1 MAELIQGTAEWLDA
15 RCGKVTAS
23 RVADVLAVRRD
34 GKPTADRERYLM
46 ELVGERLTGL
56 ATQHHL
62 TAAMLEG
69 SEREPQACDAYE
81 FLYGVDTVKVGFV
94 DHPAIAAAGASPD
107 RLIGADG
114 LVEFKCPTLRTHL
127 ETLLTGEIPEE
138 HRPQMRWQM
147 ACTGRAWCDF
157 ASWHPSVPP
166 ALRLWVKRL
175 HRDEAQIA
183 KDEEAVRAFLGEVE
197 ARVTRLRAIGYAE
210 AA

>member
-1 MAELIQGTAEWLDA
+1 MAEMVQGSPEWLDA

-23 RVADVLAVRRD
+23 RVADILAVKRD
-34 GKPTADRERYLM
+34 GKPTAERERYLM

-56 ATQHHL
+56 TTQHYL
-62 TAAMLEG
+62 TGPMLDG
-69 SEREPQACDAYE
+69 SEREPQAADAYA
-81 FLYGVDTVKVGFV
+81 FLHGVEVERVGFV
-94 DHPAIAAAGASPD
+94 DHPTIAMAGASPD
-107 RLIGADG
+107 RLVGADG

-127 ETLLTGEIPEE
+127 ETLLAGEIPED

-147 ACTGRAWCDF
+147 ACTGRTWCDF

-183 KDEEAVRAFLGEVE
+183 KDEEAVRTFLGEVE
-197 ARVTRLRAIGYAE
+197 ARVSRLQAIGCAE

>member
-1 MAELIQGTAEWLDA
+1 MAEMIQGSAAWLDA

-23 RVADVLAVRRD
+23 RVADVLAVKRD
-34 GKPTADRERYLM
+34 RKPTAERERYLM

-62 TAAMLEG
+62 TAAMLAG

-81 FLYGVDTVKVGFV
+81 FLCGADTVKVGFV
-94 DHPAIAAAGASPD
+94 DHPTIVMAGASPD
-107 RLIGADG
+107 RLVGADG

-127 ETLLTGEIPEE
+127 ETLLAGEIPEE

-183 KDEEAVRAFLGEVE
+183 QDEEAVRGFLGEVQ
-197 ARVTRLRAIGYAE
+197 ARVSQLLAIGCAE

>member
-1 MAELIQGTAEWLDA
+1 
-15 RCGKVTAS
+15 
-23 RVADVLAVRRD
+23 VLALRKD
-34 GKPTADRERYLM
+34 GKPRAEREAYLM

-56 ATQHHL
+56 ATQHYL

-69 SEREPQACDAYE
+69 SEREPQAADAYA
-81 FLYGVDTVKVGFV
+81 FLYGVEVERIGFV
-94 DHPAIAAAGASPD
+94 DHPTIAMAGASPD
-107 RLIGADG
+107 RLVGAAG
-114 LVEFKCPTLRTHL
+114 LVAFKCPTLRTHL
-127 ETLLTGEIPEE
+127 RTLLSGKIPED

-175 HRDEAQIA
+175 HRDAAQIA
-183 KDEEAVRAFLGEVE
+183 QDEEAVRAFLGEVE
-197 ARVTRLRAIGYAE
+197 ARVSRLLAIGCAE

>member
-1 MAELIQGTAEWLDA
+1 MAEMIQGTAEWLDA

-23 RVADVLAVRRD
+23 RVADVLAVKRD

-56 ATQHHL
+56 ATQHYL
-62 TAAMLEG
+62 TAAMIEG

-94 DHPAIAAAGASPD
+94 DHPTIAMAGASPD
-107 RLIGADG
+107 RLVGGDG

-127 ETLLTGEIPEE
+127 ETLLAGEIPED

-147 ACTGRAWCDF
+147 ACTGRVWCDF
-157 ASWHPSVPP
+157 ATWHPSVPP

-183 KDEEAVRAFLGEVE
+183 RDEEAVRGFLGEVQ
-197 ARVTRLRAIGYAE
+197 ARVSRLLAIGFAE